1 MMKNLAQKSRIWL
14 ASVNKSVDVVNRLPD
29 IRRDYDSSF
38 DNYNTLQEMKTD
50 KTVNHNNSS
59 VDNSLYSERHEGSY
73 VLKGKII
80 KIIKNSPK

>member
-1 MMKNLAQKSRIWL
+1 MKA
-14 ASVNKSVDVVNRLPD
+14 
-29 IRRDYDSSF
+29 
-38 DNYNTLQEMKTD
+38 D

-80 KIIKNSPK
+80 KIVKNSPK